1 MQCLKD
7 EFVYLSSP
15 GSLVETENCI
25 EFDVIALSVTCVERW
40 YGKLC
45 FGEDVLSKKAHT
57 LIAKPVLLDHKW
69 EVEKIVGVVVNAEY
83 QDGKIIARL
92 RIPKKFEHLIE
103 LLKLEPSPIQSV
115 SVGFVILDQEEK
127 DGVILVK
134 DLEFKELSLVIEG
147 ADKNAKRLSGDC
159 EDINERVSKESLGKS
174 NWWEDPELRKKAPRD
189 YFLDP
194 ASRRYPY
201 KTWDGKIS
209 CERLKAAM
217 QLSALHGHR
226 QIYDRAKALYEKHC
240 KKGG

>member
-1 MQCLKD
+1 LKD
-7 EFVYLSSP
+7 KFVYLSSLQ
-15 GSLVETENCI
+15 SVVETENHI
-25 EFDVIALSVTCVERW
+25 EFDVVALSVTCVERY

-45 FGEDVLSKKAHT
+45 FTESALSKKAHT
-57 LIAKPVLLDHKW
+57 LIGKPILLDHKW
-69 EVEKIVGVVVNAEY
+69 EVEKIVGVVADAKY
-83 QDGKIIARL
+83 QDGKIIAKL

-103 LLKLEPSPIQSV
+103 LIKLSPSPIQAV

-127 DGVILVK
+127 DEAILVK

-147 ADKNAKRLSGDC
+147 ADKNARRLSGEC
-159 EDINERVSKESLGKS
+159 EIERLGVK

-194 ASRRYPY
+194 SGRRYPY
-201 KTWDGKIS
+201 KTWEGKIS
-209 CERLKAAM
+209 CSRLKAAM
-217 QLSALHGHR
+217 TLASLHGHK